1 LYSRPANLENLR
13 VGLFQNI
20 LDFFRR
26 LLGRPR
32 EPVLSLGS
40 TGKPAPQ
47 TPAKEEDEDEDEGEA
62 DGDDATRDG
71 QANIEDEWAD
81 IQVFVARCEAEGIDL
96 AGLDINDPTTFWA
109 RQQRIEQG
117 ESGGK
122 GRLHSVVSA
131 GFRSLEHWEQVSR
144 YYQSKWSHMS
154 RQPTGE
160 LEIRPRDEFTAAA
173 LRARSR
179 DAAE

>member
-1 LYSRPANLENLR
+1 M
-13 VGLFQNI
+13 GFFQSI

-26 LLGRPR
+26 LIGRPR

-40 TGKPAPQ
+40 TGKPPPPSASD
-47 TPAKEEDEDEDEGEA
+47 EDEDEDEADGEG

-81 IQVFVARCEAEGIDL
+81 LQVFVARCEAESIDL

-109 RQQRIEQG
+109 RQTRIEQA
-117 ESGGK
+117 EAGGK

-144 YYQSKWSHMS
+144 YYQAKWSQMT
-154 RQPTGE
+154 RRPTGE

-173 LRARSR
+173 LRARTR
-179 DAAE
+179 GAE

>member
-1 LYSRPANLENLR
+1 
-13 VGLFQNI
+13 VGFFQNI
-20 LDFFRR
+20 LEFFRR

-40 TGKPAPQ
+40 SGKPAAQNPV
-47 TPAKEEDEDEDEGEA
+47 KDDEDEDEDESEA

-144 YYQSKWSHMS
+144 YYQAKWSQMT
-154 RQPTGE
+154 RRPTGE
-160 LEIRPRDEFTAAA
+160 HEIRPRDEFTAAA

-179 DAAE
+179 GAAE

>member
-1 LYSRPANLENLR
+1 M
-13 VGLFQNI
+13 GFFQSI

-26 LLGRPR
+26 MFGVPR

-40 TGKPAPQ
+40 SSGPAAPNQ
-47 TPAKEEDEDEDEGEA
+47 LDDDDDESEA
-62 DGDDATRDG
+62 DADDATRDG

-81 IQVFVARCEAEGIDL
+81 LQVFVARCEAESIDL
-96 AGLDINDPTTFWA
+96 AGLDISDPAAFWA
-109 RQQRIEQG
+109 RQHRIEEG
-117 ESGGK
+117 EAGGK

-131 GFRSLEHWEQVSR
+131 GFRGLEHWEQVSR
-144 YYQSKWSHMS
+144 YYQAKWSQLT
-154 RQPTGE
+154 RRPTGE

-179 DAAE
+179 GGE

>member
-1 LYSRPANLENLR
+1 M
-13 VGLFQNI
+13 GFFQSI

-26 LLGRPR
+26 MLGMPT

-40 TGKPAPQ
+40 SGKAPPPAP
-47 TPAKEEDEDEDEGEA
+47 DEDDDEG

-81 IQVFVARCEAEGIDL
+81 LQVFVARCEAEGLDL
-96 AGLDINDPTTFWA
+96 AGLDIAEPATFWA
-109 RQQRIEQG
+109 RQLRIEQG
-117 ESGGK
+117 ESDGK

-144 YYQSKWSHMS
+144 YYQAKWSQLLRRS
-154 RQPTGE
+154 TGE

-173 LRARSR
+173 LAARSG
-179 DAAE
+179 AAR